1 MKTLLNLLKES
12 QHLDYRRLNIGEE
25 DLDDTTMT
33 PDEKRAFVEAVASYR
48 KIGEAIYHNGN
59 LMEAYE
65 NIKKIVETAE
75 KLTLKETGDWFDK
88 VTVNRHMKSMNESF
102 KIFSSTI
109 KEVSTLQQRLESS
122 YDEIGEVLGKY
133 YEIKE
138 GNEFGAERAK
148 AIASGDDT
156 FNVGGKSFKVTG
168 VDSKDKKNA
177 EEFVGENMS
186 NMKLGSFLKNKKSV
200 NEANDKL
207 MKVGATMVVGGDGS
221 GVVKPVK
228 MKLVSIDYL
237 PKEDKY
243 SYKFQGGGRTQYYTD
258 DVLAKKLKESVN
270 EAKVIVH
277 NEKTGEKHEV
287 LSGKGKGDLLIA
299 MKALQSAAPSHMKY
313 SIKESH
319 KISEDLSAELPK
331 ATIPAAIEQRLALAI
346 QKIES
351 GKLNFNQ
358 KIQLLAKVVD
368 ALNVDK
374 TQLGTLTSK
383 IKSKMESYHTPEE
396 EVSEGNEFGAE
407 RAKAI
412 AAGKDSF
419 TVDGKTY
426 KVTDVDPADKKNA
439 EEFAN
444 ESMKLS
450 TLLKKKSVNE
460 AAARLSDLLKQVA
473 SGSTSRIG
481 STKVDKKTAE
491 KLLKIYNS
499 GDVKMQNKFDG
510 MSIDKVT
517 SAFKPF
523 MENKKLT
530 NEVAP
535 EGWEGTVKAMKDE
548 PGVDNPYALA
558 WWMKGKGY
566 QSHKK

>member
-65 NIKKIVETAE
+65 NIKNIVETAE

-186 NMKLGSFLKNKKSV
+186 NMKLGSFLKKKKSV
-200 NEANDKL
+200 NE
-207 MKVGATMVVGGDGS
+207 V
-221 GVVKPVK
+221 
-228 MKLVSIDYL
+228 
-237 PKEDKY
+237 
-243 SYKFQGGGRTQYYTD
+243 
-258 DVLAKKLKESVN
+258 
-270 EAKVIVH
+270 KVIVH

-319 KISEDLSAELPK
+319 KISEDLSAELPN
-331 ATIPAAIEQRLALAI
+331 ATIPAAIEQRLMLAI

-374 TQLGTLTSK
+374 NQLGTLTSK
-383 IKSKMESYHTPEE
+383 IKSKMESYHAPEE
-396 EVSEGNEFGAE
+396 EVTEGNEFGAE
-407 RAKAI
+407 RARAI

-426 KVTDVDPADKKNA
+426 KVTDVDPSDKKNA

-548 PGVDNPYALA
+548 PGIDNPYALA